1 MVRSEITDKCVS
13 TVSEWEGMGMEKKM
27 DLRIER
33 TYLLL
38 HNAFTDLLEEKR
50 FEEVTV
56 NELCERAMIRRTTF
70 YKHFADKYEYFAFYM
85 KELCASFQD
94 QLPPDVAGD
103 ELNPY
108 FLSMCRELLRF
119 IGRHEKLI
127 RNVAD
132 STVFPVVLDIL
143 SEQIADDVL
152 RVQRRMKKTETVD
165 KLHMEGL
172 AAFYS
177 GGLLNVLRLW
187 LKRGTPI
194 DEERLIQVISGFL
207 EQKS

>member
-1 MVRSEITDKCVS
+1 
-13 TVSEWEGMGMEKKM
+13 MEKKT

-119 IGRHEKLI
+119 ISRHEKLI

-165 KLHMEGL
+165 KLRMEGL

-187 LKRGTPI
+187 LKLGTPI